1 MKKILKYSREN
12 QLWIQG
18 LILWGVAL
26 FNYLSPLFW
35 VFVIPAIIATG
46 MQEILDELRKLT
58 KNDTESKS

>member
-18 LILWGVAL
+18 LILWGIAL
-26 FNYLSPLFW
+26 SNYSSLLFW

-46 MQEILDELRKLT
+46 MQEILDEIRKLT
-58 KNDTESKS
+58 NNDTESKS